1 MEENKEIKKEV
12 DFMICKIWRY
22 YSKYGI
28 IGLAR
33 RIRDKFTSSG
43 NLMEFRR
50 NELSAPFFL
59 RAGTSDLGIYEQV
72 FFDQEYDFS
81 VAYPPKVILDV
92 GANIGLASIYF
103 ANKYPDAKI
112 IAIEPEG
119 SNFELLEKNVDP
131 YSNITPI
138 QAALWGMNE
147 SISLVDPG
155 LDKCGFM
162 TQKEGAKEKNL
173 GDILAKKTDILARHQ
188 VPGMTVD
195 KIMEDYNLLEVDIL
209 KIDIEG
215 AEKEVFK
222 DTSAWIEN
230 VNAVIVELHER
241 MKLGCNRSFYNGSNG
256 FDNEWIQGENVYLSR
271 AGYLEQHSN

>member
-1 MEENKEIKKEV
+1 ML
-12 DFMICKIWRY
+12 CKIGRY
-22 YSKYGI
+22 YSKYGFA
-28 IGLAR
+28 GLLR

-43 NLMEFRR
+43 NLMKFSR
-50 NELSAPFFL
+50 NELSVPFFL
-59 RAGTSDLGIYEQV
+59 RAGTSDIGIYEQV

-81 VAYPPKVILDV
+81 VTHPPKVILDA

-103 ANKYPDAKI
+103 ANKYPEAKI

-119 SNFELLEKNVDP
+119 SNFELLKKNVEP
-131 YSNITPI
+131 YSNIIPV
-138 QAALWGMNE
+138 QAALWDKNE

-162 TQKEGAKEKNL
+162 TRKEGVKEKDL
-173 GDILAKKTDILARHQ
+173 GDILAKKTDIPEFHQ

-195 KIMEDYNLLEVDIL
+195 KIMEDYNLSEVDIL

-222 DTSAWIEN
+222 DTSAWIGN
-230 VNAVIVELHER
+230 VNSIIVELHER

-256 FDNEWIQGENVYLSR
+256 FDNEWSQGENVYLSKL
-271 AGYLEQHSN
+271 GYLIQHNI